1 MSDSKPD
8 AHNINSGALVFD
20 PTAPSRTETRPIAH
34 SLDTLSGKVVG
45 FIDNAKPN
53 FNYLVDDVAERLIA
67 RYGVASVVKRCKGGT
82 LPVPPKML
90 EELSGQCD
98 AIITGAGD

>member
-1 MSDSKPD
+1 MD
-8 AHNINSGALVFD
+8 ASVLVFD
-20 PTAPSRTETRPIAH
+20 PTAPSRNETRQLAH

-53 FNYLVDDVAERLIA
+53 FNYFVDDVAELLVA
-67 RYGVASVVKRCKGGT
+67 QYGVASVVKHCKGGT
-82 LPVPPKML
+82 MPVQSKML
-90 EELSGQCD
+90 DELSNQCD